1 MANESGELED
11 TSKSAGRNRV
21 TLFSAES
28 GGAERYTFEWDEL
41 KNEIIGEKEKAL
53 KEYFDASSEH
63 GRNMLYNML
72 DFLRSADEDNRINIA
87 RLAYLLARTE
97 PGEKSSEE
105 EKARHQGFS

>member
-1 MANESGELED
+1 MYTPKYPVAAMANESGELED

-53 KEYFDASSEH
+53 KEYFDASSCL
-63 GRNMLYNML
+63 LYT
-72 DFLRSADEDNRINIA
+72 S
-87 RLAYLLARTE
+87 
-97 PGEKSSEE
+97 
-105 EKARHQGFS
+105 